1 MKYYP
6 VGTVVRLCG
15 GTKRVMIDGYATIDQ
30 SDPARIYDYSGV
42 LYPEGSLSSDQTL
55 LFNHKQI
62 EEVFFIG
69 YTDREQKDFME
80 KLEKIRE
87 EEKSFYPAGLDS

>member
-6 VGTVVRLCG
+6 VGTVVRLVN

-30 SDPARIYDYSGV
+30 SDPLRIYDYSAV

-55 LFNHKQI
+55 LFDHEQI

-69 YTDREQKDFME
+69 YVDPEQESFME
-80 KLEKIRE
+80 KLMKILE
-87 EEKSFYPAGLDS
+87 EEKAKL